1 MEGTKNVVMS
11 VVRKVRGKIQCT
23 AQINQNFQ
31 VLNLI
36 LVLLHSYELNLK
48 PRSVEG
54 SINSPWG
61 GGGVSTV
68 KSFIFAARRASLMV
82 NIFFFFFSRVGAGL
96 FLILQPSCVIFKQSA
111 TDW

>member
-11 VVRKVRGKIQCT
+11 VARKVRSKIQCT

-31 VLNLI
+31 LLNLN

-61 GGGVSTV
+61 VGGEYGEALHLCRS
-68 KSFIFAARRASLMV
+68 
-82 NIFFFFFSRVGAGL
+82 
-96 FLILQPSCVIFKQSA
+96 
-111 TDW
+111 